1 MENVE
6 FSERS
11 GPPIKM
17 KPRKNIEELSWKH
30 HQLDGELKLYKGV

>member
-6 FSERS
+6 FSERL

-17 KPRKNIEELSWKH
+17 KPGKNIEESS
-30 HQLDGELKLYKGV
+30 GKLYQFMVS